1 VARGRSL
8 DDRGARY
15 NHSPTTLSSG
25 MVNVAN
31 SLAAVHE
38 LVDRQKLLTLQELRT
53 ALDADWRGHDLLRR
67 RALDAPKF
75 GNDEAEVD
83 DVVRELFDAYIKLVL
98 GQRSFLGEPY
108 DPSMLSISTH
118 TPFGKACGATP
129 DGRRAG
135 EPLADAVLSPM
146 PGTDRCGPTGVVLS
160 ATKID
165 CTPMRGGQLN
175 LKLHPTALWGA
186 EGAQKLL
193 ALCKTYFDLGGPH
206 VQFNVVDTRML
217 EHAREHPELYRDLL
231 VRVAGFSAYWVELSP
246 SLQDQI
252 IARTEHG
259 L

>member
-1 VARGRSL
+1 
-8 DDRGARY
+8 
-15 NHSPTTLSSG
+15 
-25 MVNVAN
+25 MINVAN
-31 SLAAVHE
+31 SLAAVRE
-38 LVDRQKLLTLQELRT
+38 LVDQQHLATLSELRA
-53 ALDADWRGHDLLRR
+53 ALGADWRGHELLRR

-75 GNDEAEVD
+75 GNGDDQVD
-83 DVVRELFDAYIKLVL
+83 GLARQLFDAYCALVVR
-98 GQRSFLGEPY
+98 QRSYLGEPY

-135 EPLADAVLSPM
+135 EALADAVLSPM
-146 PGTDRCGPTGVVLS
+146 PGTDRNGPTGVILS
-160 ATKID
+160 ATRID

-175 LKLHPTALWGA
+175 LKFHPSALHGA
-186 EGAQKLL
+186 EGSRKLL
-193 ALCKTYFDLGGPH
+193 ALCRIYFELGGPH
-206 VQFNVVDTRML
+206 VQFNVVDSRML
-217 EHAREHPELYRDLL
+217 EHAREHPEQYRDLL

>member
-1 VARGRSL
+1 MFADYCR
-8 DDRGARY
+8 
-15 NHSPTTLSSG
+15 
-25 MVNVAN
+25 
-31 SLAAVHE
+31 
-38 LVDRQKLLTLQELRT
+38 LVPGQK
-53 ALDADWRGHDLLRR
+53 
-67 RALDAPKF
+67 
-75 GNDEAEVD
+75 
-83 DVVRELFDAYIKLVL
+83 
-98 GQRSFLGEPY
+98 SFLGEPY

-146 PGTDRCGPTGVVLS
+146 PGTDVHGPTAVILS

-175 LKLHPTALWGA
+175 LKFHPTALSGDA
-186 EGAQKLL
+186 GAQKLI
-193 ALCKTYFDLGGPH
+193 ALIKTYFDLGGPH
-206 VQFNVVDTRML
+206 VQFNVVDSAML
-217 EHAREHPELYRDLL
+217 REAQKHPEQYRDLM

-246 SLQDQI
+246 SLQEQI